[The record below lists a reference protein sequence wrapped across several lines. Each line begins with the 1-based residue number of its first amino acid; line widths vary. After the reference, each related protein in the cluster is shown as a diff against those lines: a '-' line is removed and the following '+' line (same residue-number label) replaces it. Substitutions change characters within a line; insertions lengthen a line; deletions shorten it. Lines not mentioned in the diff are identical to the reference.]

1 MISIFRVGQRII
13 LRLGSRKITTR
24 VSSYQSDRISF
35 NLASSIALERGTVC
49 EVACTTP
56 GCSLLYYMQ
65 VLRTPEETGREVVL
79 RRNPRAGGNFN
90 RRGWRVAVNLN
101 AAIRRNGSPHFL
113 DGVVHN
119 LSMEGA
125 LVQTQARLSVNDM
138 VDLKIDLKEGDPV
151 LINARVSRLEVLQA
165 ASGASF
171 RAALEFTEMSRE
183 SCHTLTKYLWRILRE
198 AHINRKRERESGGA
212 EK

>member
-13 LRLGSRKITTR
+13 LRLGSRKITSR

-35 NLASSIALERGTVC
+35 NLASSITLEHGTVC
-49 EVACTTP
+49 EVSCPAP

-90 RRGWRVAVNLN
+90 RRGWRVAVGLG
-101 AAIRRNGSPHFL
+101 AAIRRNGSPHFI
-113 DGVVHN
+113 DGFVHN

-151 LINARVSRLEVLQA
+151 MVNARVSRLEGLQGG
-165 ASGASF
+165 SP
-171 RAALEFTEMSRE
+171 RVALEFTHMSRE
-183 SCHTLTKYLWRILRE
+183 TDHTLTKYLWRVLRE
-198 AHINRKRERESGGA
+198 AHMNRKRGRENGSG
-212 EK
+212 K